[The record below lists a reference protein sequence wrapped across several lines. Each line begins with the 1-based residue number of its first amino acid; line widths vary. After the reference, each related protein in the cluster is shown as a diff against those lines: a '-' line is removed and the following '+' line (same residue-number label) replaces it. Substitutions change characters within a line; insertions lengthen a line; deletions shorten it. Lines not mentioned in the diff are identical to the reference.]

1 MRINHIGIVVPD
13 AQAAAR
19 VFEEAFGATRNEI
32 VAKPGAQFRV
42 IFMMLANCDVEL
54 LEPIGSEHPLAEWL
68 AAHGPGIQ
76 HLAIETSDIEEETAR
91 LSAAGFKPKD
101 AKPGPGA
108 RGGKILYLDPT
119 AICGLLVQL
128 AEPGP

>member
-1 MRINHIGIVVPD
+1 
-13 AQAAAR
+13 
-19 VFEEAFGATRNEI
+19 
-32 VAKPGAQFRV
+32 
-42 IFMMLANCDVEL
+42 MMLANCDVEL
-54 LEPIGSEHPLAEWL
+54 IEPIGPEHAAAEWL

-76 HLAIETSDIEEETAR
+76 HLAIETSDIEEEAAR

-108 RGGKILYLDPT
+108 RGGKILYLDPN

-128 AEPGP
+128 AQPGP